1 MPIVVE
7 FDLLPPDTRLRD
19 HRWSLLQRSPRTVKP
34 LEDHPSGDGRNLDNL
49 SRTPRGG
56 SAPGGCAPI
65 FRNVAL
71 REWFI
76 ILGVIK
82 ESAMSEPID
91 LSAVPSRF
99 LNPKEWAKLRAFAP
113 NDLLALTYINAP
125 YPDEENPG
133 DFFWDRGGSIKDAV
147 HCYNTG
153 RSLLRHCRTLL
164 SEGKLVATGLN
175 SARRR
180 QPISSREWLN
190 LWPMFATNKAAGP
203 SQVFDEVKVFEA
215 KLLDTPQAQL
225 SADCVAWLKE
235 RKITRSGAKKQ
246 VLFEDAR
253 QALDCALTHA
263 IFDAAYLAV
272 YGHGRGRPRKN
283 TANS

>member
-1 MPIVVE
+1 
-7 FDLLPPDTRLRD
+7 
-19 HRWSLLQRSPRTVKP
+19 
-34 LEDHPSGDGRNLDNL
+34 
-49 SRTPRGG
+49 
-56 SAPGGCAPI
+56 
-65 FRNVAL
+65 
-71 REWFI
+71 
-76 ILGVIK
+76 
-82 ESAMSEPID
+82 MSEPID

-133 DFFWDRGGSIKDAV
+133 DFFWDRDGSIKDAIR
-147 HCYNTG
+147 CYNIG

-175 SARRR
+175 SAGRR
-180 QPISSREWLN
+180 QTISSREWLN

-203 SQVFDEVKVFEA
+203 GQVFDEVKVFEA
-215 KLLDTPQAQL
+215 SVSDTAHAQV

-235 RKITRSGAKKQ
+235 QKITGSGVKKE

-253 QALDCALTHA
+253 KALGCRLTHA
-263 IFDAAYLAV
+263 IFDAAYLTV
-272 YGHGRGRPRKN
+272 FGRGRGRPRKN

>member
-1 MPIVVE
+1 
-7 FDLLPPDTRLRD
+7 
-19 HRWSLLQRSPRTVKP
+19 
-34 LEDHPSGDGRNLDNL
+34 
-49 SRTPRGG
+49 
-56 SAPGGCAPI
+56 
-65 FRNVAL
+65 
-71 REWFI
+71 
-76 ILGVIK
+76 
-82 ESAMSEPID
+82 MSEPID

-133 DFFWDRGGSIKDAV
+133 DFFWDRDGSIQDAIR
-147 HCYNTG
+147 CYNIG
-153 RSLLRHCRTLL
+153 RSLLQHCRTLL

-175 SARRR
+175 GAGRR
-180 QPISSREWLN
+180 QTISSREWLN

-225 SADCVAWLKE
+225 SADCVGWLKQQ
-235 RKITRSGAKKQ
+235 KITGSGVKKL

-253 QALDCALTHA
+253 QSLDRALTHA

-272 YGHGRGRPRKN
+272 YGHGRGRPRKK